1 MQFTISFTL
10 ISILLAGGIAIA
22 QAPSEPKNDIRPLKY
37 VPKFSELFHN
47 ADRDGDG
54 ALTRTEAGEANMGR
68 TVEYFNYIDTNHDG
82 KVTLDEMR
90 ALIRNRITS

>member
-10 ISILLAGGIAIA
+10 MSMLLAGGIAIA
-22 QAPSEPKNDIRPLKY
+22 QSPSEAQSQIKPLKY
-37 VPKFSELFHN
+37 VPKLSELFYS

-68 TVEYFNYIDTNHDG
+68 TVQYFNYIDTNHDG
-82 KVTLDEMR
+82 KVTLEEMR
-90 ALIRNRITS
+90 ALIRNRITT